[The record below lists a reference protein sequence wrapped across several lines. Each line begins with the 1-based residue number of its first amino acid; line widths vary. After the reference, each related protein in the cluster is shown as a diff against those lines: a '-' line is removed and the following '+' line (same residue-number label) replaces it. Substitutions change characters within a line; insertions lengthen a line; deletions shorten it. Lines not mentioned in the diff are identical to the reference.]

1 MRSATP
7 RQSKPG
13 PRLEVLAGT
22 RTVTCCIRRRSVATP
37 SFSGNR
43 SLRPCPIGST
53 HLDTAGGN
61 ESLLEFCKLF
71 SGLPSRGNG
80 RTQTLHDGGWLGRT
94 VRARHPHLV

>member
-13 PRLEVLAGT
+13 PRFEVLAGT

-43 SLRPCPIGST
+43 SLRPCRVESMP
-53 HLDTAGGN
+53 LDTADEN
-61 ESLLEFCKLF
+61 EFWLDRCKLV
-71 SGLPSRGNG
+71 SGLSSRRNG
-80 RTQTLHDGGWLGRT
+80 RAQALHDGGWLGGT
-94 VRARHPHLV
+94 VWARYSHLV

>member
-13 PRLEVLAGT
+13 PRFEVLAGT

-43 SLRPCPIGST
+43 SLRLCRIESMP
-53 HLDTAGGN
+53 LDTADGN
-61 ESLLEFCKLF
+61 DSWLDGCKLV

-80 RTQTLHDGGWLGRT
+80 RAQTLHDGGWLGRA
-94 VRARHPHLV
+94 VWARHPHLV